1 VSNTHTTEDLSF
13 LIVPPEEIDDIW
25 LKVKNQIKRT
35 NDTVLNDTDVYNYLK
50 SGEYFLWLITD
61 NKTEEIIIVS
71 TLTLLQYPRNLV
83 CRVVTLA
90 GSRLEEWLLDYLHTI
105 EDWARSNDCS
115 YIEVEGRKG
124 WVKKLTEYKVDY
136 YTLRKK
142 L

>member
-1 VSNTHTTEDLSF
+1 MSNTHATEDLSF
-13 LIVPPEEIDDIW
+13 SIVPPEEIDNIW
-25 LKVKNQIKRT
+25 PKIKNQVKRT

-50 SGEYFLWLITD
+50 SGEYSLWLVAD

-71 TLTLLQYPRNLV
+71 TLAILQYPRNLV

-90 GSRLEEWLLDYLHTI
+90 GSRLEEWLLGYLFAI

>member
-1 VSNTHTTEDLSF
+1 MSNTHTTEDLSF
-13 LIVPPEEIDDIW
+13 SIVPPEDIEGIW
-25 LKVKNQIKRT
+25 PKIKDQVKRT
-35 NDTVLNDTDVYNYLK
+35 NDTVLNDTDIYNYLK
-50 SGEYFLWLITD
+50 SGEYSLWLITD

-71 TLTLLQYPRNLV
+71 TLAILQYPRDLV

-90 GSRLEEWLLDYLHTI
+90 GSRLEEWLLDYLSTI

-124 WVKKLTEYKVDY
+124 WVKTLKEYKVDY

>member
-1 VSNTHTTEDLSF
+1 MSNTHTTEDLSF

-25 LKVKNQIKRT
+25 PKIKCQVKRT
-35 NDTVLNDTDVYNYLK
+35 NDTVLNDTDIYNYLK
-50 SGEYFLWLITD
+50 DGEYSLWLITD

-71 TLTLLQYPRNLV
+71 TLVILQYPRNLV

-90 GSRLEEWLLDYLHTI
+90 GSRLEEWLLDYLSTI

-124 WVKKLTEYKVDY
+124 WVKKLTDYKVDY